1 MFENLQLVKLRYEEM
16 GERLS
21 DPSVL
26 SDQERWQKLNKEHA
40 SLETVVHTYDR
51 YQNALKELSD
61 AKEMLELESDPE
73 LREMA
78 KEEITSLEDQIS
90 HLEHEM
96 KILLLPKDPND
107 EKNVFVEIRAGAG
120 GDEASLFA
128 GEIYRMY
135 VRYAERR
142 GWRTEMESLS
152 ENGLGGVKEV
162 VFQVQGE
169 SVFSRMKYE
178 SGVHRVQR
186 VPVTESGGRI
196 HTSTITVAVM
206 AEVDDTIDIEIDPN
220 DLRIDIFRSSG
231 AGGQKVNKTSSAIRI
246 THLPTGIV
254 VQCQNERSQYQNK
267 DKAMQI
273 LKARLYDIEQAK
285 LHDSVA
291 SDRKSQVG
299 TGERSEKIR
308 TYNFP
313 QTRVTDHRI
322 KYTSHRLEQI
332 LDGDLDEIIDRLI
345 EEDQSR
351 KLAES
356 GDS

>member
-1 MFENLQLVKLRYEEM
+1 
-16 GERLS
+16 
-21 DPSVL
+21 
-26 SDQERWQKLNKEHA
+26 
-40 SLETVVHTYDR
+40 
-51 YQNALKELSD
+51 
-61 AKEMLELESDPE
+61 
-73 LREMA
+73 
-78 KEEITSLEDQIS
+78 
-90 HLEHEM
+90 
-96 KILLLPKDPND
+96 
-107 EKNVFVEIRAGAG
+107 
-120 GDEASLFA
+120 
-128 GEIYRMY
+128 
-135 VRYAERR
+135 
-142 GWRTEMESLS
+142 MESLS

-162 VFQVQGE
+162 VFQVQGD

-299 TGERSEKIR
+299 TGDRSEKIR